1 MNEQLAKERKVLR
14 SLKKKLYRGR
24 KSSDLCSM
32 VHKKADR
39 IVILPQGTTDILLL
53 QVLQLSDKALVFFL

>member
-1 MNEQLAKERKVLR
+1 
-14 SLKKKLYRGR
+14 
-24 KSSDLCSM
+24 M

-53 QVLQLSDKALVFFL
+53 QVLQLSDKAVVFFL